1 VTTNPDAMGTVQPE
15 QPLKLEVPRNTA
27 HLATARL
34 FAAAVGRHFGADAE
48 AIEDLKLG
56 VSEAVAAAAEDG
68 SDGET
73 TTIAVRPD
81 GDAALSVDVG
91 WSRPKA
97 ADGPDAPVATE
108 VVIGLAVVTGLFPD
122 AEVTDDGG
130 SRRVR
135 FTAPLRTS
143 AAAEEAAPG

>member
-1 VTTNPDAMGTVQPE
+1 VTTTPHPAGTVQPE
-15 QPLKLEVPRNTA
+15 QPLQLEVPRDTA

-56 VSEAVAAAAEDG
+56 VSEAVAAAAEDD
-68 SDGET
+68 SDSDT
-73 TTIAVRPD
+73 TRIAVRPE
-81 GDAALSVDVG
+81 GDTALSVDVG

-97 ADGPDAPVATE
+97 ADAADAPVATE
-108 VVIGLAVVTGLFPD
+108 VAIGLAVVTGLFPD
-122 AEVTDDGG
+122 AEVTDEGG
-130 SRRVR
+130 SMCVR